1 MFMTLRNMPKVVY
14 IALFGGFI
22 VWSIYFML
30 WPFMAIIY
38 YQKFD
43 LSLLLTGTILSLA
56 TFFSISLSVYGGY
69 LSDRIGNRF
78 MLKAGLVITI
88 LSLVPVLITDHL
100 ISYII
105 MLFGISAGRGVLGTT
120 FKIVIASEIKDV
132 EFKKQSFYW
141 FYFCINVGGALGPFL
156 GVTFTLHYPQYTFLA
171 LLIICVI
178 YAFVSIV
185 FFSTH
190 FSQPTDAKK
199 PLSLR
204 QSFKMIRQDYALLF
218 LIVANMLIILVFGQM
233 DSTLAQYFSR
243 LDNSALITLF
253 AYLIVINC
261 VMILIF
267 QFPFLR
273 LIARFSD
280 KQQVYIGI
288 GLFALAQVAFAATPD
303 NFYLG
308 WIIAVIILSLGEII
322 LFSVVNVQID
332 KLAPDNLKGAYFGV
346 SNFYMFGLVL
356 APYIG
361 SLLLK
366 IIGRN
371 LAFAVMLVLCG
382 VIFILYRLAMQ
393 QHTKPLTQEK
403 LAPDH

>member
-1 MFMTLRNMPKVVY
+1 MFITLKKMPKVVH
-14 IALFGGFI
+14 IALFGGFV
-22 VWSIYFML
+22 VWSVYFML
-30 WPFMAIIY
+30 WPFMAIIF
-38 YQKFD
+38 YQKFG

-56 TFFSISLSVYGGY
+56 TFVSISLSVYGGY

-78 MLKAGLVITI
+78 MLKAGLMMVI
-88 LSLVPVLITDHL
+88 LSLVPALITDHL
-100 ISYII
+100 ISYVI
-105 MLFGISAGRGVLGTT
+105 MLFGISASRGVLGTT
-120 FKIVIASEIKDV
+120 FKVVIANEIKDV

-141 FYFCINVGGALGPFL
+141 FYFCINIGGALGPFL
-156 GVTFTLHYPQYTFLA
+156 GVTFTLHYPQYTFLI

-178 YAFVSIV
+178 YAFVSVV
-185 FFSTH
+185 FFSKH
-190 FSQPTDAKK
+190 FTKPTDTRA
-199 PLSLR
+199 PLSLA
-204 QSFKMIRQDYALLF
+204 QSFKIIRQDYALLF

-243 LDNSALITLF
+243 LDNSAFITLF
-253 AYLIVINC
+253 SYLIVINC
-261 VMILIF
+261 MMILIF

-288 GLFALAQVAFAATPD
+288 VLFALAQIAFAATPD

-308 WIIAVIILSLGEII
+308 WIIAVIFLSLGEII

-356 APYIG
+356 APYVG
-361 SLLLK
+361 SFLLK
-366 IIGRN
+366 VVGRN
-371 LAFAVMLVLCG
+371 LAFVVMLVLCCA
-382 VIFILYRLAMQ
+382 IFILYRLAMQ
-393 QHTKPLTQEK
+393 QHAKSLAQQK
-403 LAPDH
+403 LAEIH